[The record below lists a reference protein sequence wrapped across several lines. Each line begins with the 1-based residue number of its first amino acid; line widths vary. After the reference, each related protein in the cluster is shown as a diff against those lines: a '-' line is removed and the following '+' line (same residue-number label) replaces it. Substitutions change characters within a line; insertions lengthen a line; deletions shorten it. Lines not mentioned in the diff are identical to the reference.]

1 MPDVTPTVTTTTVD
15 PNITT
20 ENKGTETKPN
30 PQPWETVKHK
40 IKYNDADQELSYQ
53 ELIDRAQKGMG
64 ADSKYQEAAGLRKQ
78 ATSALEAL
86 KSNPT
91 EAFKLLGMDPRKWA
105 QEYLEQMASDAML
118 SPEEMADRNER
129 DELRNKARELDEL
142 KKANEEEGNKV
153 VRDRVEKELG
163 DKVIGALE
171 QSGLPKTKEVVK
183 RIAQKMIVWREAGFK
198 QVEPKDVIDDV
209 KKEYMDDLKALLG
222 GAQED
227 QLEAFLGEESVK
239 KLIKNRNKKIEE
251 KQGKFGKTDKQQ
263 PSSSNKK
270 QSKKEV
276 QTPTEW
282 RRELEAKYKK

>member
-1 MPDVTPTVTTTTVD
+1 MPEVTPTGTTTTVD
-15 PNITT
+15 PNITA
-20 ENKGTETKPN
+20 ENKGTETKPT

-129 DELRNKARELDEL
+129 DDLRNKARELDEL

-270 QSKKEV
+270 QSKKEN